1 MGDDNGRAKMTSLFF
16 QEKNG
21 SLHKAVTE
29 IPLAQCQTQRGL
41 GWEESPQVTQLDSS
55 SDACSSHDAPQQ
67 GIKGPK
73 YPQVHTLEPHVLFSG
88 DLTLKRMFPDY
99 LQLWFLLFSR
109 ESIILYV

>member
-55 SDACSSHDAPQQ
+55 SGA
-67 GIKGPK
+67 
-73 YPQVHTLEPHVLFSG
+73 
-88 DLTLKRMFPDY
+88 
-99 LQLWFLLFSR
+99 
-109 ESIILYV
+109 